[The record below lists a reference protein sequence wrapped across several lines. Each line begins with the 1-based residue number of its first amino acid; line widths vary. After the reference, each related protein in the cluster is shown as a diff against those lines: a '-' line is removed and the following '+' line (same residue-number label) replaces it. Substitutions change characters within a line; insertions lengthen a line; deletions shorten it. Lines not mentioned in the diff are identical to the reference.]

1 MCGVAAGK
9 RCILVAGGLR
19 NEPHADRRL
28 LAADEVEKNQEA
40 IIKGCVNVPKKKEK
54 ESYTAILAR
63 LRKQAAKP
71 YLTKS
76 VREEAPKK
84 LIDSWNA
91 G

>member
-1 MCGVAAGK
+1 M
-9 RCILVAGGLR
+9 
-19 NEPHADRRL
+19 
-28 LAADEVEKNQEA
+28 
-40 IIKGCVNVPKKKEK
+40 PKKKEK